1 VELGTL
7 LSGPAGQ
14 LGFGGVAGMMVGYA
28 SKKVT
33 KLVALALGLLFITV
47 QGLVYLK
54 FVSVDW
60 NAVQQTAAHVWR
72 DAQGVTLADR
82 VWDVL
87 SANLPFG
94 GGFAAGFAIGFRIG

>member
-1 VELGTL
+1 MELGTL

-94 GGFAAGFAIGFRIG
+94 GGFVAGFAMGFKFG

>member
-33 KLVALALGLLFITV
+33 KLAALALGLLFITV
-47 QGLVYLK
+47 QGLVYMK

-82 VWDVL
+82 AWDVL

-94 GGFAAGFAIGFRIG
+94 GGFAAGFAIGFKIG

>member
-1 VELGTL
+1 MELGTL